1 MAAAGVVV
9 GSPSRDG
16 SGEVAVT
23 TLMEARSQAGER
35 RETLKRTK

>member
-9 GSPSRDG
+9 GSPSRD
-16 SGEVAVT
+16 EVAVT